1 MSTESQTTAL
11 PCTGAATGSPGSTL
25 SVQTTECRA
34 ARGTGQR
41 SQSYE
46 TGRVRAHWERL
57 RIKFWAVKFEECGAA
72 RGGGSG
78 VGVSEYVALLPSKLR
93 GKRGQLERQRDNG
106 RERGKLE
113 FPL

>member
-1 MSTESQTTAL
+1 MRCNTRDC
-11 PCTGAATGSPGSTL
+11 PPF
-25 SVQTTECRA
+25 
-34 ARGTGQR
+34 

-46 TGRVRAHWERL
+46 EGRAERERL